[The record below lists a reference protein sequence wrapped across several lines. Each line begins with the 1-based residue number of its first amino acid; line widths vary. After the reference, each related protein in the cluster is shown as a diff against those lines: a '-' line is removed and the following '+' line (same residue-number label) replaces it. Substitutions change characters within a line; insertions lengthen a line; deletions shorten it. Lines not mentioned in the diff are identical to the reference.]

1 MKTTPIKSHKDL
13 EERIRNYQQR
23 IKSASEEP
31 NDPTNKGTVSV
42 PVTDE
47 GKENL
52 PKQKPNGPA
61 NTDTNQLKG
70 DPASPETNEDGKK
83 EKTPK
88 DGNASEKV
96 AGAVERVL
104 GLINKSFANNNT
116 DKSANT
122 SAVVNNN
129 DNSKA
134 AADDI
139 IEFTPAMMLKL
150 AAVMLST
157 EEGIRDAERHL
168 LKQAGREEASK
179 LIKAASEE
187 FQQLQQVMLLEELEK
202 QAAIEYINSGAAEL
216 EEFLASSSEED
227 RQEIAKMAKV
237 LGTLMDKIE
246 NPLEKQA
253 FMQGAM
259 EAAALDD
266 AANEQGEGA
275 EPTLPGAGE
284 GEQLS
289 IEQIIQILDALVQSG
304 EIDEET
310 ATAVLQALIETE
322 EGGEAAGEVDPEV
335 AESVAKAAS
344 AITDLVYEPAAN
356 K

>member
-1 MKTTPIKSHKDL
+1 MKTTPIKSHKEL
-13 EERIRNYQQR
+13 EERIRSYQQR

-52 PKQKPNGPA
+52 PKQKPNSA
-61 NTDTNQLKG
+61 ASTDTNQLEG
-70 DPASPETNEDGKK
+70 DPASPETNEHGKK

-88 DGNASEKV
+88 DGNATEKV

-104 GLINKSFANNNT
+104 GLIGKSFSNT
-116 DKSANT
+116 NDKSANT
-122 SAVVNNN
+122 QAAVSN

-134 AADDI
+134 AADDV

-179 LIKAASEE
+179 LIKSASEE

-202 QAAIEYINSGAAEL
+202 QAAAEYINSGTAEL

-227 RQEIAKMAKV
+227 RNEIAKMAKV

-253 FMQGAM
+253 FMQGAA

-266 AANEQGEGA
+266 AANELGEGA

-289 IEQIIQILDALVQSG
+289 IEQVIQILDGLVQSG

-310 ATAVLQALIETE
+310 ATAVLEALISTE
-322 EGGEAAGEVDPEV
+322 ESGETAGEADPEV

-344 AITDLVYEPAAN
+344 AITDLVYQTAEN